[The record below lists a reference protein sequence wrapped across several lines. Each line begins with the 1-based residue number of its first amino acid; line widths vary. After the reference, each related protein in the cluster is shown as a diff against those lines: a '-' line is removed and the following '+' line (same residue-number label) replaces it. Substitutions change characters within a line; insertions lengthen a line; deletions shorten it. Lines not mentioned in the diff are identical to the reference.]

1 MSRDNR
7 SASGHITGG
16 WPHQDVKKTLSPPP
30 YLVNI
35 VLLLTTEA
43 KNVESF
49 VRKLHVLLVVNGVH
63 LDLTLG
69 DVVVIPT
76 DK

>member
-16 WPHQDVKKTLSPPP
+16 WPHQDVKKTYS

-69 DVVVIPT
+69 DIVVIPT

>member
-16 WPHQDVKKTLSPPP
+16 WPHQDVKKTYS